1 MHPVELQWTLPF
13 SSSSVFPYITHRKA
27 TLTKC
32 TFSWDIRI
40 ITGADFSSQASKGA
54 VELPFKHVTG
64 YFWYVYAVLFLTS
77 GTVIIHK
84 FVMIL
89 CLTYM
94 KIMILK

>member
-1 MHPVELQWTLPF
+1 MDSAIFLFVCLSLHHTQKGHFHKVYFLLRH
-13 SSSSVFPYITHRKA
+13 S
-27 TLTKC
+27 
-32 TFSWDIRI
+32 I

-64 YFWYVYAVLFLTS
+64 YFWYVYAALFLTS